1 MKAIKI
7 LTLLLL
13 FTPSVINP
21 RISDT
26 RILELELEFVKRTLR
41 QNILKNKILL
51 QEMEIKMM
59 VENEKGYEY
68 K

>member
-1 MKAIKI
+1 MKVIKI

-13 FTPSVINP
+13 FMPGSINP

-26 RILELELEFVKRTLR
+26 RLLELELEFVKRSLR

-51 QEMEIKMM
+51 QDMEIKMM
-59 VENEKGYEY
+59 VEDGESYEY